1 MIKNLDTLHKEVQLN
16 GYLKVDN
23 FVSNSDAEILEKK
36 TLKAFKKAKKERL
49 EWIQLNQDLE
59 DLQKR
64 YLLHLDLLNNSIPEE
79 KIINFQDIVNR
90 KKVLMKLDDLEKL
103 AWIRDKI
110 DAIEIWIDQNSFRAS
125 SIS

>member
-1 MIKNLDTLHKEVQLN
+1 MKQFRFFDVPKDDYEFLVR
-16 GYLKVDN
+16 
-23 FVSNSDAEILEKK
+23 
-36 TLKAFKKAKKERL
+36 FKKAKKERL
-49 EWIQLNQDLE
+49 EWIQLNQDFE

-64 YLLHLDLLNNSIPEE
+64 YLLHLYLLNNCIAEE

-90 KKVLMKLDDLEKL
+90 KKVLMTLDDLEKL

-125 SIS
+125 SIR